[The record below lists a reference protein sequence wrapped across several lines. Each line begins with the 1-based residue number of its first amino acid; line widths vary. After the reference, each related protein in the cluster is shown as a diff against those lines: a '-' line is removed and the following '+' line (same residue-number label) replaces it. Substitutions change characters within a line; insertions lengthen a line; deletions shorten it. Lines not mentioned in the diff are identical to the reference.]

1 MVSDK
6 HPSNAF
12 EPIELIVLGNTRSYT
27 PVPLNAF
34 LPIDVGL
41 ELSPNVT
48 DVKEIHPENSL
59 SFIIEVNPSENIM
72 LCIVLLS
79 VNLPLKSTFPDGVMM
94 FVLELGQIN
103 NLRVLLLDFSNN
115 SPSTLSYFVQPG
127 CKFIDSSELQ
137 PLKVPIAMADS
148 PDGRLIFFNELQ
160 LAKALAPI
168 VNAEFRLVNVT
179 ESKELQYANGS
190 PIRLRVVPLNVTDF
204 RE

>member
-1 MVSDK
+1 
-6 HPSNAF
+6 
-12 EPIELIVLGNTRSYT
+12 
-27 PVPLNAF
+27 
-34 LPIDVGL
+34 
-41 ELSPNVT
+41 
-48 DVKEIHPENSL
+48 
-59 SFIIEVNPSENIM
+59 M
-72 LCIVLLS
+72 LCIVMLF